1 MWNQTTRSII
11 EWRSPSQTSI
21 TNSTTHSG
29 HSLFNIQISTM
40 LPKFPDLHTS
50 VSCLINRL
58 VCPLSLYLIHMNKKD
73 IFFGYYPSRRSSGWW
88 YSNYADD
95 TAMFYGRKPYNDVLM
110 QAGPKGNVQSDL
122 TLEKDGNK
130 LTLRK
135 GWAFPRR
142 VYFNGNNCVMPS
154 PES

>member
-1 MWNQTTRSII
+1 
-11 EWRSPSQTSI
+11 
-21 TNSTTHSG
+21 
-29 HSLFNIQISTM
+29 
-40 LPKFPDLHTS
+40 
-50 VSCLINRL
+50 
-58 VCPLSLYLIHMNKKD
+58 
-73 IFFGYYPSRRSSGWW
+73 
-88 YSNYADD
+88 
-95 TAMFYGRKPYNDVLM
+95 MFYGRKPYNDVLM

-154 PES
+154 PESYPFVPNSSG